1 VSLPRPAVHAVVVAA
16 ILAGVWVG
24 SNVYRFFAGG

>member
-1 VSLPRPAVHAVVVAA
+1 MRVARRVADAAIVLA

-24 SNVYRFFAGG
+24 SQVFAALGG